1 MSHASAPLPLPL
13 PADFEARARALGSST
28 LYEASGLPCAVDP
41 LVRRIWNGAFIA
53 APAYPLVCS
62 PGDNLA
68 IHIALE
74 RVPRGCV
81 LVVGTGNFVAGYWGE
96 VLTVA
101 AEAAGV
107 VGLVID
113 GGVRDV
119 AAVTA
124 RHFPVFARGISVRG
138 TVKASA
144 PSVGQ
149 PMMFTGV
156 PVAAGDMV
164 VADDDGVIII
174 PAADAQRTLADGEAR
189 ASKEAT
195 MMRQLTQGASTLELL
210 GLTGWRSA

>member
-1 MSHASAPLPLPL
+1 MSSPHSPLEFPLDFAS
-13 PADFEARARALGSST
+13 RARALGSAT

-41 LVRRIWNGAFIA
+41 LIRSIWNGAFIA

-74 RVPRGCV
+74 RAPRGSV
-81 LVVGTGNFVAGYWGE
+81 LVVNTSNFVAGYWGE

-119 AAVTA
+119 AAITA
-124 RHFPVFARGISVRG
+124 RGFPVFARGISVRG
-138 TVKASA
+138 TEKASA

-149 PMMFTGV
+149 PMMLTGV
-156 PVAAGDMV
+156 AVAEGDLV
-164 VADDDGVIII
+164 LADDDGVIVI
-174 PAADAQRTLADGEAR
+174 PVAEVGRTIAAGEAR
-189 ASKEAT
+189 AAKEAA
-195 MMRQLTQGASTLELL
+195 MMEQLKQGASTLELM
-210 GLTGWRSA
+210 GLTQWRKQA